1 MLRGFLILVLFF
13 LLGEALRLALV
24 LPISGGVLG
33 MILITLTL
41 MVQGRVSNEL
51 ASASQGLISVLVLL
65 IMPGVVGAFFTVS
78 EFQGQWLAVVAALL
92 LGTVLSVLTTLVLM
106 RALVRAGHRGQKE
119 KVRADEGRA
128 DD

>member
-13 LLGEALRLALV
+13 LLGEALRLMFA

-41 MVQGRVSNEL
+41 MLQGRVSNEL
-51 ASASQGLISVLVLL
+51 AAASQGLISVLVLL

-78 EFQGQWLAVVAALL
+78 QFQGQWLSVAVALL
-92 LGTVLSVLTTLVLM
+92 VGTFLSVLTTLLLM
-106 RALVRAGHRGQKE
+106 RTLVRAGQRSKTDG
-119 KVRADEGRA
+119 
-128 DD
+128 

>member
-13 LLGEALRLALV
+13 LLGETLRLAFA
-24 LPISGGVLG
+24 LPVSGGVLG

-41 MVQGRVSNEL
+41 MVQGRVSQDL
-51 ASASQGLISVLVLL
+51 TTASQGLISVLILL

-78 EFQGQWLAVVAALL
+78 QYQSQWLAVGAALV
-92 LGTVLSVLTTLVLM
+92 LGTALSVLTTLLLM
-106 RALVRAGHRGQKE
+106 RALVKAGEPGPRAE
-119 KVRADEGRA
+119 EPT

>member
-13 LLGEALRLALV
+13 LLGEALRLVLV

-51 ASASQGLISVLVLL
+51 ATASQGLISVLVLL

-78 EFQGQWLAVVAALL
+78 QFQEQGLAVVTALL
-92 LGTVLSVLTTLVLM
+92 LGTALSVLTTLLLM
-106 RALVRAGHRGQKE
+106 RALVPARKWGRKE
-119 KVRADEGRA
+119 DGRA

>member
-13 LLGEALRLALV
+13 LLGETLRLAFV

-41 MVQGRVSNEL
+41 MVQGRVSQDL
-51 ASASQGLISVLVLL
+51 TTASQGLISVLILL
-65 IMPGVVGAFFTVS
+65 IMPGVVGAFFTIS
-78 EFQGQWLAVVAALL
+78 QYQSQWLAVGAALV
-92 LGTVLSVLTTLVLM
+92 LGTALSVLTTLLLM
-106 RALVRAGHRGQKE
+106 RTLVKTSQPRVMG
-119 KVRADEGRA
+119 EGPA